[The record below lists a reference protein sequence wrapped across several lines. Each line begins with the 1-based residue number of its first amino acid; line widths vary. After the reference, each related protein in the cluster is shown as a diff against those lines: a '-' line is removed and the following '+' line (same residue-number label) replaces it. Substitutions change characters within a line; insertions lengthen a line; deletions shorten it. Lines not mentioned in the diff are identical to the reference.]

1 MRVLLALLGFLMM
14 NASAQGQASLPE
26 RLKAMQG
33 DPVAL
38 KTAVEAG
45 KKASFFCANCHGEDG
60 ISKTPDVPNLAG
72 QNPAYL
78 LEQIRKFGSGE
89 RKDQFMQ
96 GLIKVLKDEERVQIA
111 LYFGSQTVPP
121 AKADPV
127 QAARGKELFTKLC
140 VRCHGDA
147 ARGDATIPRLAG
159 QQIPYLVTSITR
171 YRDNTGVST
180 QTLALA
186 TDPTVTITVLAGT
199 PAGSPVPPAL
209 PADGASACIDGTH
222 RTGCG
227 FASASASPS
236 APRTHRGLF
245 PGLCVTRTVARSP

>member
-1 MRVLLALLGFLMM
+1 MRAWFFAAVAMAVCG
-14 NASAQGQASLPE
+14 AVSAQTPVLD
-26 RLKAMQG
+26 RLKAIQA
-33 DPVAL
+33 DPAAL
-38 KTAVEAG
+38 KQAVEAG
-45 KKASFFCANCHGEDG
+45 QKVAFFCFNCHGDNG
-60 ISKTPDVPNLAG
+60 ISKIPEVPNLGG

-159 QQIPYLVTSITR
+159 QQIPYLQTSLTR
-171 YRDNTGVST
+171 YRDGTGIRNNQLMSIATSSLKNEDIKAIANYLT
-180 QTLALA
+180 Q
-186 TDPTVTITVLAGT
+186 
-199 PAGSPVPPAL
+199 L
-209 PADGASACIDGTH
+209 P
-222 RTGCG
+222 
-227 FASASASPS
+227 
-236 APRTHRGLF
+236 
-245 PGLCVTRTVARSP
+245 